1 MSDGFFALIMKV
13 QCVYYYSSP
22 RKMWI
27 LEKSILEV
35 LGQKYLKF
43 AIVCL
48 LVTEVTKQKCRWALN
63 VEAMSIPYSVSV
75 TGLVRVPGIP

>member
-43 AIVCL
+43 ASVQRHSMACVL
-48 LVTEVTKQKCRWALN
+48 STVLVNEMSRNLAL
-63 VEAMSIPYSVSV
+63 
-75 TGLVRVPGIP
+75 